1 MAELKPG
8 STINNKL
15 ILTDQANSVLT
26 SALKIGT
33 TYATPG
39 TNTYIVL
46 VNGELQYF
54 AAAANT
60 VDANTPVT
68 PPFEGYGGSL
78 YGYIAG
84 GRDAFNGNYTSDIS
98 SIYFA
103 NDSRS
108 AYGADLTAAKRD
120 GAGCHSGS
128 NYGYYMGG
136 INPSASPTRYSDI
149 EIHNYSSGTI
159 TSGTIELAQ
168 EKYLNAGHNSDTD
181 GYSTGGAPGYYTK
194 IEKFPFA
201 NDTNAAI
208 NSTLRRARGYHQGH
222 SGDGY
227 GYISG
232 GNTPSGS
239 SNEIERFPFASN
251 ADSSLIGNLA
261 VTAKTGA
268 GMSSTTD
275 GYVAGTDPATNVIQK
290 FPFASDT
297 TTTDIGD
304 LSQSRSNAAGN
315 SSEDNGYVS
324 GGGFEYLSAYRM
336 VDKFPFS
343 SDGNATD
350 VGDLDRYVAYSTGY
364 DR

>member
-15 ILTDQANSVLT
+15 ILTDQANSVVT

-54 AAAANT
+54 SAAANT
-60 VDANTPVT
+60 VDANTT
-68 PPFEGYGGSL
+68 PFAGYGGAQS
-78 YGYIAG
+78 GYIAG
-84 GRDAFNGNYTSDIS
+84 GRTSFAGSYSSDIS
-98 SIYFA
+98 SIDFS

-108 AYGADLTAAKRD
+108 AYGADLSTAKRD
-120 GAGCHSGS
+120 GAGCHDGS
-128 NYGYYMGG
+128 DYGYYMGG
-136 INPSASPTRYSDI
+136 INPSASPTKYSDI

-159 TSGTIELAQ
+159 TSGTIELAAA
-168 EKYLNAGHNSDTD
+168 KYVNAGHNSDTD
-181 GYSTGGAPGYYTK
+181 GYSTGGSPGYYDK

-208 NSTLRRARGYHQGH
+208 NSSLRVARGQHHGH

-239 SNEIERFPFASN
+239 STNIERFPFSSD
-251 ADSSLIGNLA
+251 ADSSLVGSLVA
-261 VTAKTGA
+261 AARTGA

-275 GYVAGTDPATNVIQK
+275 GYVAGTLPATNVIQK

-324 GGGFEYLSAYRM
+324 AGGFDPSLSAYKT

-343 SDGNATD
+343 SDGNASD
-350 VGDLDRYVAYSTGY
+350 VGDLDRYVAYATGY